1 MIDTDAMRCKILE
14 NALKG
19 HLPDILIAN
28 EDVTDLIDLLKVQ
41 KEEFIKKGLISKD
54 KKMLPITENE
64 IPFQIPVTW
73 SWVRIGDIF
82 YHNTGKALNSS
93 NTEGNT
99 YEYITTSNVYWD
111 RFELNELKTM
121 LFTESEI
128 EKCTVKKDD
137 LLVCEGGDIG
147 RAAIWNFDEEI
158 KIQNHIHR
166 LRPYVE
172 ICVRFY
178 YYVFLYY
185 KKIGR
190 INGKGI
196 GLQGLST
203 NVLHELIVPLPP
215 RGIQW
220 KIAEKID
227 EIFEQL
233 EIINKLQ
240 RNYAAD
246 IKALKNKLCDV
257 AVQGKLSEQLLEDGT
272 AEELYTKIQAEKTA
286 LMQEG
291 KIKKEKVLPEI
302 TKDEVP
308 FDIPSNWK
316 WVRLGEI
323 SWFQGGYAFKSNLY
337 VEDSD
342 NQVIRLGNVK
352 QNVLLLDARPVF
364 ISDELA
370 KEVEDYRIREND
382 ILITMTGTRRK
393 KDYFYAKCIEQ
404 SDLQGKKLYLNQ
416 RVGCIRVVDG
426 VYPQFLVIA
435 LQNTEIRKIIFER
448 ETGAVSQ
455 GNLGSEDI
463 KKFVY
468 VPLPPFAEQ
477 IRIVEKIR
485 EVISCGL
492 IMHLK

>member
-1 MIDTDAMRCKILE
+1 MIDTEAMRCKILE

-19 HLPDILIAN
+19 QISDTLIAD
-28 EDVTDLIDLLKVQ
+28 EDVANLINLLRMQ
-41 KEEFIKKGLISKD
+41 KEECIKKGLISKD
-54 KKMLPITENE
+54 KKALPITEKE
-64 IPFQIPVTW
+64 TPFQIPAAW

-128 EKCTVKKDD
+128 EKCTVKKGD

-233 EIINKLQ
+233 EIIDELQ
-240 RNYAAD
+240 RNYVAD
-246 IKALKNKLCDV
+246 IKALKNKLFDV

-272 AEELYTKIQAEKTA
+272 AEELYTKIQIEKTA

-302 TKDEVP
+302 TEDEVP
-308 FDIPSNWK
+308 FDIPLNWK
-316 WVRLGEI
+316 WVRLGDI
-323 SWFQGGYAFKSNLY
+323 SAKISSGNTPAGGNKSNVY
-337 VEDSD
+337 VEKGYSFF
-342 NQVIRLGNVK
+342 RE
-352 QNVLLLDARPVF
+352 QNIYNDGIHEEGLVYITEELLKTRVNSTVLPM
-364 ISDELA
+364 
-370 KEVEDYRIREND
+370 D
-382 ILITMTGTRRK
+382 ILLNITGGSIGRCALITDDFTKGSINQHILIIRMIDPRLRFYIHTCICSPFIQKYIKGNTVGD
-393 KDYFYAKCIEQ
+393 KDGFSAGRCKNMLI
-404 SDLQGKKLYLNQ
+404 
-416 RVGCIRVVDG
+416 
-426 VYPQFLVIA
+426 
-435 LQNTEIRKIIFER
+435 
-448 ETGAVSQ
+448 
-455 GNLGSEDI
+455 
-463 KKFVY
+463 
-468 VPLPPFAEQ
+468 PLPPLEEQ
-477 IRIVEKIR
+477 RRIVSKLNEILAF
-485 EVISCGL
+485 VT
-492 IMHLK
+492 M